1 MNIKPIKKT
10 TGSKMIVKNIA
21 PVQNA
26 VENTK
31 KKKGEAPKITN
42 PFLNRKQKYVD
53 NFQQMAVS
61 KLWAIIFGVS
71 CGIIMLGS
79 IASAINTA
87 NHSKYIPYVLAV
99 NEHGV
104 AIASGFAH
112 EVTKVDDKIQIS
124 LISQFITNMRTI
136 TPDTAL
142 LRRNIIDAYQ
152 HVIQETPAYEKVNEH
167 FAGNSEHKTPFERSV
182 NELVSIEITA
192 VVKQS
197 DFSYQ
202 IDWIETTRDHK
213 GTRLGPSINMRAIVT
228 WGFGPQKTD
237 QMGIIYNPLSLYIK
251 DFNWNRI
258 N

>member
-1 MNIKPIKKT
+1 MNIKPIKADNPNSTLLNKK
-10 TGSKMIVKNIA
+10 SQKKIVDKKENAKNQI
-21 PVQNA
+21 
-26 VENTK
+26 K
-31 KKKGEAPKITN
+31 N
-42 PFLNRKQKYVD
+42 PFLDRKQKYLD

-61 KLWAIIFGVS
+61 KLWAIVFGITCCIVM
-71 CGIIMLGS
+71 IGS

-87 NHSKYIPYVLAV
+87 NHSKYIPYVISV
-99 NEHGV
+99 NEHGIAV
-104 AIASGFAH
+104 ASGFAH
-112 EVTKVDDKIQIS
+112 EVNKVDDKVQIS
-124 LISQFITNMRTI
+124 LISQFIQNVRTV

-152 HVIQETPAYEKVNEH
+152 HVIEKTPAYEKLNEY
-167 FAGNSEHKTPFERSV
+167 FAGNEEQKTLFERSI

-197 DFSYQ
+197 EYSYQ

-213 GTRLGPSINMRAIVT
+213 GTRLGPSVNMRALIT
-228 WGFGPQKTD
+228 WGYGPQKKD
-237 QMGIIYNPLSLYIK
+237 QQGIIHNPLSLYIK